1 MNLRMKSE
9 GKIFYITYGKLFV
22 AVYGIKN
29 AFRLLEI
36 FIGRYNAW
44 ASL

>member
-9 GKIFYITYGKLFV
+9 GKIFYITYNELFV

-29 AFRLLEI
+29 AFRLLKI
-36 FIGRYNAW
+36 FIGRENA
-44 ASL
+44 